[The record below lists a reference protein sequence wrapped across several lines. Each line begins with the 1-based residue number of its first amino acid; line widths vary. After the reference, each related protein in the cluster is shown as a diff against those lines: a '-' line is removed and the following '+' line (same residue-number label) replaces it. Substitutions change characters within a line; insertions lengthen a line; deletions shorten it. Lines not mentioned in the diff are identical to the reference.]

1 MNRIIACI
9 IFIFIGANSLLG
21 ADANELINRIN
32 NRFAKDPNA
41 FIIASIDRNFFNPQK
56 HLSEPK
62 KIKSIPLALPSLD
75 TLKSNPLPSTYI
87 PYPSDEAIAP
97 IVGEIATRYG
107 VDQKI
112 IRALI
117 ANESNF
123 EPLTFNLNA
132 IGTSA
137 LTLLAQLKEQYPE
150 LRIKTYERWGKQFAS
165 LYLHHTAEN
174 IEKAKAIFE
183 ALRINGINFDSSYMQ
198 INSQHYARLGIS
210 NLNAFDPNTN
220 IEAGAKI
227 YKDCETRYGGD
238 FLKSV
243 ECYNKGSFR
252 GQTSYYDKVFK
263 TYQTLAS
270 ATLNPSLA
278 IISPVNN

>member
-1 MNRIIACI
+1 MNRTIACI
-9 IFIFIGANSLLG
+9 IFIFIGANSLSG
-21 ADANELINRIN
+21 ADANELINRMS
-32 NRFAKDPNA
+32 NRFSKDPNA
-41 FIIASIDRNFFNPQK
+41 LIIASIDRNFFNPAQYA
-56 HLSEPK
+56 SEPK
-62 KIKSIPLALPSLD
+62 KNKKKHIELPSLD
-75 TLKSNPLPSTYI
+75 TLKSIPPSITFI

-117 ANESNF
+117 VNESNF
-123 EPLTFNLNA
+123 EPLTFNLNS

-137 LTLLAQLKEQYPE
+137 LALLAQLKEQYPE

-165 LYLHHTAEN
+165 LYLNHTAEN

-183 ALRINGINFDSSYMQ
+183 ALRSNGINFDSSYMQ

-210 NLNAFDPNTN
+210 SLNAFDPNTN
-220 IEAGAKI
+220 IEAGVKI

-270 ATLNPSLA
+270 ATLNQNLA
-278 IISPVNN
+278 IITSY